1 MARDSIICG
10 IDVGSNT
17 IRTVIA
23 HRRKGSEQLAL
34 VGVGE
39 SLSEGF
45 RRGVVV
51 DNEEAMRAIRESV
64 RAAEQASGYSVRSAY
79 VSVSGPHVS
88 SRYSKGIVSVSRAD
102 EEISSDDVARVIAQA
117 QSISMPPNKEI
128 LHVLPKEFIV
138 DGEGGIHDPVG
149 MHGKRL
155 ETNTVI
161 VECSAPVLK
170 NLAKCMEPLNIDIE
184 GFVAAPVAAAQA
196 VLSKRQKELGVLLL
210 DIGGSTSG
218 VAAFEDGSMTHAA
231 VLPVGSAHI
240 TNDIAI
246 GLQIDIDLA
255 EMIKVRYGVCKPET
269 INKKEMI
276 ALAPEGSEAAADNVS
291 RKEVAEIIEA
301 RMDELFDL
309 FDKEVKK
316 VTRQALFP
324 AGVVIVGGGAQ
335 MGGVVDF
342 AKARMK
348 LPAHIGVPER
358 IDGVVD
364 QLASPQY
371 ATSVGLCLF
380 GFEIQ
385 EKNEGG
391 GTFLPSGIGEHS
403 GKAMRKWLKMF
414 LP

>member
-23 HRRKGSEQLAL
+23 QRRKGSEQLAL
-34 VGVGE
+34 IGVGE
-39 SLSEGF
+39 ASSEGF

-51 DNEEAMRAIRESV
+51 DSEEAMRAIRASV
-64 RAAEQASGYSVRSAY
+64 KAAEQASGYSVRSAY

-88 SRYSKGIVSVSRAD
+88 SRHSKGIVSVSRAD
-102 EEISSDDVARVIAQA
+102 EEISADDVARVVAQA

-128 LHVLPKEFIV
+128 LHVLPKEFVV
-138 DGEGGIHDPVG
+138 DGEAGIHDPAG

-155 ETNTVI
+155 ETNAVI
-161 VECSAPVLK
+161 IECSAPVLK
-170 NLAKCMEPLNIDIE
+170 NLAKCMEPLNIEIE
-184 GFVAAPVAAAQA
+184 GFIAAPVAAAQA

-231 VLPVGSAHI
+231 VLPIGSAHI

-255 EMIKVRYGVCKPET
+255 EMIKVRYGVCKPEA

-276 ALAPEGSEAAADNVS
+276 TIAPDGGDERTDNIS

-309 FDKEVKK
+309 FDKEIKK
-316 VTRQALFP
+316 VTKQALFP
-324 AGVVIVGGGAQ
+324 AGVVIVGGGAL

-342 AKARMK
+342 AKGRMK
-348 LPAHIGVPER
+348 LPAHVGIPER

-371 ATSVGLCLF
+371 ATSVGLCLY
-380 GFEIQ
+380 GFEIE
-385 EKNEGG
+385 EKEEGPRM
-391 GTFLPSGIGEHS
+391 FLPGGIGEGS
-403 GKAMRKWLKMF
+403 GKVVRKWLKMF